1 MATFDVEY
9 DLVVVGGG
17 GSGKMAAYIG
27 AKEGGLATALLE
39 KAPET
44 GGSSVFAEGQAA
56 FESSEQLARKTPP
69 TPGMHYPS
77 RAEGYKRYIDYSHKR
92 ANPDVVRMQVT
103 HTAETIDIMKSLGIV
118 YTDVTIYAY
127 EQPTELNSFHRPD
140 GLGAHMQEVLL
151 QATVDAG
158 VDIFTSTPA
167 KQLIVEDGK
176 VVGVIAEDAD
186 GKTIRIGAKAVVLA
200 GGGFGGNLDM
210 VRAHSRFARNA
221 DALIYMGPEPNTGDT
236 INMALAIGAD
246 TWEMQPLMLVPV
258 AKDKSLVA
266 HINGGGSQPVLWVN
280 KTGQRYYDEHV
291 ALSFADAANVIAIQP
306 GGASY
311 SIMDQATVQHL
322 IDDGSDIG
330 LGDFVKYH
338 LPLTGLQTELDE
350 AVAEGDMAWKADS
363 IPELAEA
370 IGLDPEVFTATVAL
384 YNEFA
389 EDGDDPLFYKDA
401 KYLRPVKTAP
411 FYAIEMRAAILVSV
425 GALRVNGDLQVIGVD
440 AKPIEGLYAVGMDAG
455 GLFGDT
461 YNLDVPGTANGF
473 AHASGRVAARHAI
486 GAIKAAAV

>member
-9 DLVVVGGG
+9 DLVAIGGG
-17 GSGKMAAYIG
+17 GSGKMAAYIA
-27 AKEGGLATALLE
+27 AKEGGLKTALLE

-56 FESSEQLARKTPP
+56 FESSEQKARKVPP

-77 RAEGYKRYIDYSHKR
+77 RAEGYQRYIDYSHKR
-92 ANPDVVRMQVT
+92 ANPEVARMQAYE
-103 HTAETIDIMKSLGIV
+103 TAETIDIMKSLGIV

-127 EQPTELNSFHRPD
+127 EQPTELNSFHRPE

-151 QATVDAG
+151 QAITDAG

-167 KQLIVEDGK
+167 KELIVEDGK
-176 VVGVIAEDAD
+176 IVGVVAEDAD
-186 GKTIRIGAKAVVLA
+186 GNTIRIGAKAVVLA

-210 VRAHSRFARNA
+210 VKANSRFAKNA
-221 DALIYMGPEPNTGDT
+221 EQLIYMGPEPNTGDT

-246 TWEMQPLMLVPV
+246 TWEMQPLMLIPV
-258 AKDKSLVA
+258 AKGKTLVA

-280 KTGQRYYDEHV
+280 KTGKRYYDEHV
-291 ALSFADAANVIAIQP
+291 ALSFADAGNVIAIQP
-306 GGASY
+306 DGTSY
-311 SIMDQATVQHL
+311 SIMDQDTVAHL
-322 IDDGSDIG
+322 MEDGSDIG
-330 LGDFVKYH
+330 LGDFIEYH
-338 LPLTGLQTELDE
+338 LKLTGLQTELDE
-350 AVAEGDMAWKADS
+350 AIAEGEMAWRADS
-363 IPELAEA
+363 LEDLAKQ
-370 IGLDPEVFTATVAL
+370 IGLDPEVFKATVDE

-389 EDGDDPLFYKDA
+389 ANGDDPLFFKDA

-411 FYAIEMRAAILVSV
+411 FYAVEMRAAILVSV
-425 GALRVNGDLQVIGVD
+425 GALHVNGDMQVISTD
-440 AKPIEGLYAVGMDAG
+440 SEPIEGLYAAGMDAG

-486 GAIKAAAV
+486 KAIKG